1 MTRTFFITGTDT
13 EIGKTFVSVGLTRA
27 LAARGLAVAGLKP
40 VASGAEQPGVN
51 ADALALQQ
59 AASVELPLAQVNPF
73 CFEPAIAP
81 HIAAAEAGQTLSVDA
96 LTAAVE
102 AVEAPWKVVE
112 GAGGW
117 LVPLHGDT
125 LLSALALALQ
135 AEIVLVVG
143 LRLGCINHALL
154 SARAILA
161 DGGRL
166 RGWVANR
173 LPAGMAREAENLATL
188 KQLMPAPCL
197 AEIPANSSAADAC
210 WQELATALL
219 KPAV

>member
-1 MTRTFFITGTDT
+1 MARTFFITGTDT
-13 EIGKTFVSVGLTRA
+13 EIGKTFVSAGLIRT
-27 LAARGLAVAGLKP
+27 LAASGVTVAGLKP
-40 VASGAEQPGVN
+40 IASGAEQPGVN

-59 AASVELPLAQVNPF
+59 AASVDLSLAQVNPY

-81 HIAAAEAGQTLSVDA
+81 HIAAAEAGQVLSVEA

-102 AVEAPWKVVE
+102 AVDAPCKVVE

-117 LVPLHGDT
+117 LVPLHGDN
-125 LLSALALALQ
+125 LLSALPLALK
-135 AEIVLVVG
+135 AEVVLVVG
-143 LRLGCINHALL
+143 MRLGCINHALL
-154 SARAILA
+154 SARTILA

-188 KQLMPAPCL
+188 KQLMPVPCL
-197 AEIPANSSAADAC
+197 AEIPPNSTVDDSC
-210 WQELATALL
+210 WQDLATALL
-219 KPAV
+219 EPVE